1 MIRVEKLFKSFDE
14 NLVLKGIDLDIYD
27 NETLVILGP
36 SGQGKTILI
45 KSLVRLIKP
54 DSGSIFYDDLDIVKL
69 GNNGPL
75 TKFQDQIAF
84 VFQSSALF
92 DFLTVYEN
100 LSLFPRMHKHLSA
113 RQILDQV
120 LDAINFVG
128 LEKEVLEK
136 YPEELSG
143 GMKKRVA
150 IARAMIKR
158 PRYIF
163 YDEPTTGLDQ
173 NNAEKVSELI
183 LMLKAQFATTSIIV
197 THDIKLMRDVS
208 DRVALLKDGNIFFI
222 GKKDK
227 ISKDTLNYLYEM
239 RGNNDV

>member
-1 MIRVEKLFKSFDE
+1 MIRAEKLFKSFDD

-45 KSLVRLIKP
+45 KTLVRLIKP
-54 DSGSIFYDDLDIVKL
+54 DSGNIIYDNVDILKL
-69 GNNGPL
+69 ANNGQL
-75 TKFQDQIAF
+75 AKFQDQIAF

-113 RQILDQV
+113 KQILDQV

-128 LEKEVLEK
+128 LEKDVFEK

-150 IARAMIKR
+150 IARAMIKQ

-173 NNAEKVSELI
+173 SNAEKVSELI

-208 DRVALLKDGNIFFI
+208 DRVALLKDGTIFFV
-222 GKKDK
+222 GKKDE
-227 ISKDTLNYLYEM
+227 ISKETLNYLYEM

>member
-1 MIRVEKLFKSFDE
+1 MIKVQKLFKSFEE
-14 NLVLKGIDLDIYD
+14 NLVLKGIDLDVHD

-45 KSLVRLIKP
+45 KTLVRLILP
-54 DSGSIFYDDLDIVKL
+54 DSGSIFYDDLDILKL
-69 GNNGPL
+69 SNSRL
-75 TKFQDQIAF
+75 VKFQDQIAF

-100 LSLFPRMHKHLSA
+100 LSLFPRMHKHLTA
-113 RQILDQV
+113 KQILDQV

-128 LEKEVLEK
+128 LEKDVLEK

-150 IARAMIKR
+150 IARAMIKQ

-163 YDEPTTGLDQ
+163 YDEPSTGLDQ
-173 NNAEKVSELI
+173 SNAEKVTELI
-183 LMLKAQFATTSIIV
+183 QMLKAQLTTTSIIV

-208 DRVALLKDGNIFFI
+208 DRVALLKDGSIFFV
-222 GKKDK
+222 GKKDE
-227 ISKDTLNYLYEM
+227 ISKETLNYLYEM

>member
-1 MIRVEKLFKSFDE
+1 MIRVRELYKSFDE

-45 KSLVRLIKP
+45 KTLVRLIRP
-54 DSGSIFYDDLDIVKL
+54 DSGSIFYDDLDTLKL
-69 GNNGPL
+69 SNSQL
-75 TKFQDQIAF
+75 VKFQDQIAF

-113 RQILDQV
+113 KQIFDQV
-120 LDAINFVG
+120 LHAINFVG
-128 LEKEVLEK
+128 LEKDVLEK

-150 IARAMIKR
+150 IARAMIKQ

-163 YDEPTTGLDQ
+163 YDEPSNGLDQ
-173 NNAEKVSELI
+173 SNAEKVSELI
-183 LMLKAQFATTSIIV
+183 QMLKAQLATTSIIV

-208 DRVALLKDGNIFFI
+208 DRVALLKDGSIFFV
-222 GKKDK
+222 GKKDE
-227 ISKDTLNYLYEM
+227 ISKETLNYLYEM
-239 RGNNDV
+239 RGNNDI